1 MWLVCFD
8 AFGSEKLHFVVAF
21 FNARPTPFCSV
32 SFPQIAP
39 LELLV
44 ISRCR
49 GPEHAVN
56 FSLSIFVSLFGD
68 LAVLSSPAS
77 TMAAVR
83 PRPYRRILTSALH
96 RRFVHASALAVL
108 VCYVVAF
115 AIGDKSSCEYLKSI
129 SLRPAANCLSSH
141 SLLVMVSNRRLRYSY
156 RSSLSLLLG
165 RLCPAC
171 WSDAHRLE
179 NDHFLDQYRQ
189 TPRPSTLHSDF
200 RMVPILR
207 LVVQRNLQ
215 VVTSYECRARV
226 GETRQVRAVESR
238 GVNIGRNLT
247 YDADHMNERA

>member
-1 MWLVCFD
+1 MLLGPKSFILSSLSSTPAQRPFVRS
-8 AFGSEKLHFVVAF
+8 AFRRLLHW
-21 FNARPTPFCSV
+21 SY
-32 SFPQIAP
+32 S
-39 LELLV
+39 
-44 ISRCR
+44 SYHRCR

-115 AIGDKSSCEYLKSI
+115 AIGDKSSCEYLKSS

-141 SLLVMVSNRRLRYSY
+141 SLLVMVPNRRLRYSY

-165 RLCPAC
+165 RLCPAR

-179 NDHFLDQYRQ
+179 NDHFLDQYR
-189 TPRPSTLHSDF
+189 
-200 RMVPILR
+200 
-207 LVVQRNLQ
+207 
-215 VVTSYECRARV
+215 
-226 GETRQVRAVESR
+226 
-238 GVNIGRNLT
+238 
-247 YDADHMNERA
+247 